1 MQGPFDLKQG
11 GQGIAIRNPV
21 YLEGADGS
29 PVFWG
34 FTIVIIRVPEIFTES
49 IQALTKFGYDYSLT
63 KTALELVKKHK
74 IALFLYNGTKY
85 VRIKKS
91 DALTLSM
98 NPVET
103 EYDYIADESPT
114 TEVEDYKPSIDQN
127 LVMYKGSEDYE
138 MMWPYYYERRTGD
151 AAHTKCMIVFMQE
164 PGTDGGYKAW
174 ETDSTISMQDLAA
187 VDKKLDFKII
197 FGGGITNGTATMTD
211 GTPTFTADK

>member
-1 MQGPFDLKQG
+1 M
-11 GQGIAIRNPV
+11 
-21 YLEGADGS
+21 
-29 PVFWG
+29 
-34 FTIVIIRVPEIFTES
+34 PE
-49 IQALTKFGYDYSLT
+49 AA

-174 ETDSTISMQDLAA
+174 ETDSTISMQDLVA